1 MKHIVLS
8 AYPKVDGTKWLSL
21 PGAAAYSVGL

>member
-8 AYPKVDGTKWLSL
+8 AYPKVDGTMWLSL
-21 PGAAAYSVGL
+21 PGAAYSVGL